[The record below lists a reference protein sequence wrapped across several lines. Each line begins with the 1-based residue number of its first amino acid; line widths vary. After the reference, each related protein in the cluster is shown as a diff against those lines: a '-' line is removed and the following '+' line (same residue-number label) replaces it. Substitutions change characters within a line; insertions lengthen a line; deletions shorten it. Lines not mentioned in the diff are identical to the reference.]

1 MSPEAGSM
9 LVNDVVPRLRAAAP
23 YVPTTGHED
32 AGEILAD
39 MTATAAKMMDSAERA
54 GKRFTPG
61 NIAWFASR
69 AARSG
74 RRSTGSNRTDV
85 MSPGAQL
92 DGLVRHEHLDAEFIL
107 RDESF
112 DGPDT
117 PHEIVWAD
125 GNEGCTDPS
134 EEAGRNLDWLAF
146 IAGRP
151 RSQRVAILVLARGGT
166 MREAG
171 KRCGIGD
178 SAASLLKKRLA
189 EAIVE
194 FFGTEVIAHL
204 LGGAL
209 PAWVGDLRA
218 VRERHACHTPEGRR
232 EAAAA

>member
-1 MSPEAGSM
+1 MSPEMGSM
-9 LVNDVVPRLRAAAP
+9 LVYDVVPRLRAAAP
-23 YVPTTGHED
+23 YVPVTGHED
-32 AGEILAD
+32 TGEILAD
-39 MTATAAKMMDSAERA
+39 MTANAARMMDSAEKA
-54 GKRFTPG
+54 GKKFSPG
-61 NIAWFASR
+61 NIAYFASR
-69 AARSG
+69 AARGG

-92 DGLVRHEHLDAEFIL
+92 DGLVHHEHLDAEFAL
-107 RDESF
+107 GDESF

-117 PHEIVWAD
+117 PHDVVWA
-125 GNEGCTDPS
+125 GGCADPS

-171 KRCGIGD
+171 RLCGIGD
-178 SAASLLKKRLA
+178 SAAALLKKKLA
-189 EAIVE
+189 EDLLA
-194 FFGTEVIAHL
+194 FFGTEVVAHL

-209 PAWVGDLRA
+209 PAWVGDLRT
-218 VRERHACHTPEGRR
+218 VRERHACHTPESRR

>member
-9 LVNDVVPRLRAAAP
+9 LVNDVVPRLRAAAS
-23 YVPTTGHED
+23 YVPATGHED

-54 GKRFTPG
+54 GKKFTPG
-61 NIAWFASR
+61 NISYFASR

-74 RRSTGSNRTDV
+74 RRSTGSSRTDV

-92 DGLVRHEHLDAEFIL
+92 DGLVRHEHLDAEFTL
-107 RDESF
+107 GDETF

-125 GNEGCTDPS
+125 GSDGCTDPS

-151 RSQRVAILVLARGGT
+151 RSQRVAILVLAQGGT

-171 KRCGIGD
+171 RKCGIGD

-189 EAIVE
+189 LEIIA
-194 FFGTEVIAHL
+194 FFGEEVIAHL
-204 LGGAL
+204 LRGSR
-209 PAWVGDLRA
+209 PAWEPDLRA
-218 VRERHACHTPEGRR
+218 SREKHLCGSVRGCERGRV
-232 EAAAA
+232 A